1 MSEIFKALSK
11 AGMKLDELDP
21 SRLAETVPEEPSR
34 RDARPQFEE
43 DVEAVSGIRDRALRM
58 VLNPET
64 VFGEQLRVVRTK
76 VHTLSQS
83 APFECIGIVSASEG
97 EGKTTVA
104 VGLAG
109 ALASEA
115 SKRVLLIEANV
126 RRPALEKRFGLSPS
140 VGLTEWLQGSIAHL
154 PLSRLEPLG
163 FTLLRAGGA
172 TEKSSD
178 LLTGERV
185 GELLQHCRDRYD
197 YVILDCN
204 ALTPVADSVVLQDQ
218 VDGFLMVVRSRFAAT
233 ETVERALSHLKRGT
247 VKGIVFNAHRRI
259 LR

>member
-11 AGMKLDELDP
+11 AGMRLGEVEAPLSRESIPLDD
-21 SRLAETVPEEPSR
+21 SRAPIAPLL
-34 RDARPQFEE
+34 EE
-43 DVEAVSGIRDRALRM
+43 DVEAVADIRDRALRM
-58 VLNPET
+58 VLEPET
-64 VFGEQLRVVRTK
+64 VFSEQLRVIRTK

-83 APFECIGIVSASEG
+83 APFECIGVVSASEG

-104 VGLAG
+104 VGLAA

-115 SKRVLLIEANV
+115 PKRVLLVEANL
-126 RRPALEKRFGLSPS
+126 RRPALEKRFALSQTA
-140 VGLTEWLQGSIAHL
+140 GLTEWLQGSIANVS
-154 PLSRLEPLG
+154 LSRLEPFG
-163 FTLLRAGGA
+163 FTLLRAGGV

-178 LLTGERV
+178 LLTGERM

-197 YVILDCN
+197 HVILDCN
-204 ALTPVADSVVLQDQ
+204 ALTPVADAVVLQDL
-218 VDGFLMVVRSRFAAT
+218 VDGFLMVVRSRFAAS
-233 ETVERALSHLKRGT
+233 ETVQRALTHLKRGT